1 MERLLKW
8 INENYHSSEN
18 IRIER
23 LKEKISE
30 FIEDTVKNKTNC
42 CQADYSHIISHPPRR
57 GGSIHLYI
65 CKSCGGDA
73 QIPEK
78 YHKQNCE
85 IYEEHRK
92 PRTDE

>member
-8 INENYHSSEN
+8 IDENYDSSES

-23 LKEKISE
+23 LKEKIAE
-30 FIEDTVKNKTNC
+30 FIENTVKNKTTC
-42 CQADYSHIISHPPRR
+42 CYADYSHIISHQVIN
-57 GGSIHLYI
+57 GKIHTYI
-65 CKSCGGDA
+65 CKSCGRDA
-73 QIPEK
+73 EIPEK

-92 PRTDE
+92 PRSDV